1 VKSSQVNSMAE
12 IVHFVPRATLDA
24 RENVKEF
31 IRVCRDLL
39 TVFGPDLDWDANTWQ
54 QAGVSFGNL
63 DQTTPKFLPPKAM
76 KTPFL
81 DFAKAYFRYRQGH
94 KPTGAKVEMR
104 ALKCLERALD
114 ERARGMDLQHVD
126 ASLLDRA
133 AVLARGHYS
142 EGMAYHAGRELERLS
157 RFVSDK
163 RLIAATLDWK
173 SPIKRPGDTIR
184 TGRKAQEERD
194 RKLPSDEA
202 LDALAEIFASNPK
215 VARDV
220 FTTSVAAMLLC
231 APSRISE
238 LLALP
243 EDCEV
248 WETKRDGKRAYGWRF
263 QPGKGGAPMIKWIP
277 DAMAEVAQEA
287 VRRVRE
293 MTTEARRIAS
303 WLEQYPDRFY
313 RHSACPQV
321 EETQPLSI
329 TEAAA
334 SIGIYKDDTQYCRT
348 ELRRL
353 DLSARDGDNSL
364 ASLNKWVHAQL
375 PEGFPW
381 FDEGRG
387 ARFSEA
393 LFCVQLN
400 ALRTGM
406 SASPCLIRRPTNN
419 VFNNDLC
426 SRQTSATYVALGVFD
441 RHGYNS
447 GRTKPLKVTS
457 HQFRHLINTMGQRGG
472 LGQSEIARWSG
483 RVDVKQNRVYDHMS
497 EFELVD
503 MLRLHDPE
511 LSLDRSLAEIAEQ
524 IATQLP
530 MTRQEF
536 NALTIPTAHVT
547 EYGFCIHDYVMSPC
561 QRFRDCLNCTEQV
574 CIKGDRRL
582 DRIRT
587 RYAQVSQLMERAR
600 REIAEGSAGADRW
613 YEIHALTEKRLGS
626 LLAILG
632 NPSIKDGAIIR
643 LNNDQEFSPL
653 RRALDA
659 KAIVGTLKEEHRSML
674 DGARQMLEH
683 SDG

>member
-1 VKSSQVNSMAE
+1 MAE

>member
-1 VKSSQVNSMAE
+1 MAE
-12 IVHFVPRATLDA
+12 IVHFVPRAALDA
-24 RENVKEF
+24 RDNLKEF
-31 IRVCRDLL
+31 IRLCRDEL
-39 TVFGPDLDWDANTWQ
+39 TVFGTDLDWNANTWL

-63 DQTTPKFLPPKAM
+63 DQTTPKLLPSKVMKA
-76 KTPFL
+76 PFL
-81 DFAKAYFRYRQGH
+81 DFSKAYFRYQQGH
-94 KPTGAKVEMR
+94 KPTAAKVEMR

-114 ERARGMDLQHVD
+114 ERERGMDLQHVD

-142 EGMAYHAGRELERLS
+142 AGAAYHAGRELERLA
-157 RFVSDK
+157 RFISDK
-163 RLIAATLDWK
+163 RLIAANLDWK
-173 SPIKRPGDTIR
+173 SPIARPGDTVR

-194 RKLPSDEA
+194 RKLPSD
-202 LDALAEIFASNPK
+202 DALNALADIFASNPK

-263 QPGKGGAPMIKWIP
+263 QPGKGGSPMIKWIP
-277 DAMAEVAQEA
+277 DAMVEVAQEA
-287 VRRVRE
+287 VRRVRD
-293 MTTEARRIAS
+293 MTIEARRIAA
-303 WLEQYPDRFY
+303 WLEQNPDRFY
-313 RHSACPQV
+313 RHSNCPQV
-321 EETQPLSI
+321 EEDVPLSVLD
-329 TEAAA
+329 AATA
-334 SIGIYKDDTQYCRT
+334 VGINKDDTRHCSA
-348 ELRRL
+348 ELHRL
-353 DLSARDGDNSL
+353 GLSGRNGGNTL
-364 ASLNKWVHAQL
+364 ASINTWAHARL
-375 PEGFPW
+375 PESFPW

-387 ARFSEA
+387 VRFSEA
-393 LFCVQLN
+393 LFCLQVR
-400 ALRTGM
+400 ALYVD
-406 SASPCLIRRPTNN
+406 SSVSPCLVMRPTNN
-419 VFNNDLC
+419 IFKGDIC
-426 SRQTSATYVALGVFD
+426 SRQTSATYVAPGVFD
-441 RHGYNS
+441 RHGYNA

-503 MLRLHDPE
+503 MLRQHDPG
-511 LSLDRSLAEIAEQ
+511 LSLDRSLSEIAEQ

-561 QRFRDCLNCTEQV
+561 QRFRDCLNCSEQV

-626 LLAILG
+626 LLTIMED
-632 NPSIKDGAIIR
+632 PSIKDGAIIR

-659 KAIVGTLKEEHRSML
+659 KSIAGTLKEEHRSML

>member
-1 VKSSQVNSMAE
+1 MKSAQVNSMAE
-12 IVHFVPRATLDA
+12 IVHFIPRVALEA
-24 RENVKEF
+24 HGNLKEF
-31 IRVCRDLL
+31 IRVCRDEL
-39 TVFGPDLDWDANTWQ
+39 TVFGTDLDWNANTWL

-63 DQTTPKFLPPKAM
+63 DQTTPKLLPSKAM

-81 DFAKAYFRYRQGH
+81 DFAKAYFRYQQGH
-94 KPTGAKVEMR
+94 KPTGAKLEMR

-114 ERARGMDLQHVD
+114 ERARGMDLDYVD
-126 ASLLDRA
+126 ASIFDRA

-142 EGMAYHAGRELERLS
+142 AGTAYHAGRELERLA
-157 RFVSDK
+157 RFISAK
-163 RLIAATLDWK
+163 RLIAATLDWN
-173 SPIKRPGDTIR
+173 SPIARPIDTVR
-184 TGRKAQEERD
+184 TGKKAQEERD

-202 LDALAEIFASNPK
+202 LDALADIFASNPK
-215 VARDV
+215 IARDI
-220 FTTSVAAMLLC
+220 FTTSVAVMLLC

-277 DAMAEVAQEA
+277 DAMVEVAQEA

-293 MTTEARRIAS
+293 MTIEARRIAS

-313 RHSACPQV
+313 RHSTCPQV
-321 EETQPLSI
+321 EETCPLSVMN
-329 TEAAA
+329 AAA
-334 SIGIYKDDTQYCRT
+334 AVGINKDDTQYCRT

-353 DLSARDGDNSL
+353 GLSGRNGGNTF
-364 ASLNKWVHAQL
+364 ASMNKWAHARL

-387 ARFSEA
+387 VRFSEA

-406 SASPCLIRRPTNN
+406 PASPCLIRRPTNN

-426 SRQTSATYVALGVFD
+426 TRQTNATYVAPGVFD

-483 RVDVKQNRVYDHMS
+483 RADVKQNRVYDHMS

-511 LSLDRSLAEIAEQ
+511 LSLDRSLTEIAEQ

-626 LLAILG
+626 LLAILED
-632 NPSIKDGAIIR
+632 PSIKDGAIIR

-659 KAIVGTLKEEHRSML
+659 KAIAGTLKEEHRSML

>member
-1 VKSSQVNSMAE
+1 MAE
-12 IVHFVPRATLDA
+12 IVHFVPRAALDA
-24 RENVKEF
+24 RDNLKEF
-31 IRVCRDLL
+31 IRVCRDEL
-39 TVFGPDLDWDANTWQ
+39 TVFGADLDWNANTWP

-63 DQTTPKFLPPKAM
+63 DQTTRKLLPSKVM

-81 DFAKAYFRYRQGH
+81 DFAKAYFRYQQGH
-94 KPTGAKVEMR
+94 KPTVTKIEMK
-104 ALKCLERALD
+104 AFKCLERALD
-114 ERARGMDLQHVD
+114 ERERGMDIQHVD

-142 EGMAYHAGRELERLS
+142 ARGAYQAGRELGRIA
-157 RFVSDK
+157 RFISAK
-163 RLIAATLDWK
+163 QLIVANLDWK
-173 SPIKRPGDTIR
+173 SPIARPGDTVR

-194 RKLPSDEA
+194 RKLPSD
-202 LDALAEIFASNPK
+202 DALNALADIFASNPK
-215 VARDV
+215 DARDV
-220 FTTSVAAMLLC
+220 FTTSIAAMLLC
-231 APSRISE
+231 APSRFSE

-277 DAMAEVAQEA
+277 DAMVEVAQEA
-287 VRRVRE
+287 VRRVRD

-303 WLEQYPDRFY
+303 WLEQNPGRFY
-313 RHSACPQV
+313 RHSNCPQV
-321 EETQPLSI
+321 EEDVPLSVLD
-329 TEAAA
+329 AAA
-334 SIGIYKDDTQYCRT
+334 AVGFNKDYAPYCRIPYCRI

-353 DLSARDGDNSL
+353 GLSGRNGGNTL
-364 ASLNKWVHAQL
+364 ASINTWAHARL

-387 ARFSEA
+387 VRFSGA

-400 ALRTGM
+400 ALRTDT
-406 SASPCLIRRPTNN
+406 SARPYMIWRPTIGI
-419 VFNNDLC
+419 FNKDLC
-426 SRQTSATYVALGVFD
+426 SRQKGATYDAPGVFD
-441 RHGYNS
+441 RLGFNT

-503 MLRLHDPE
+503 MLRQHDPG
-511 LSLDRSLAEIAEQ
+511 LSLDRSLSEIAEQ

-613 YEIHALTEKRLGS
+613 YDIHALTEKRLGS
-626 LLAILG
+626 LLTILED
-632 NPSIKDGAIIR
+632 PSIKDGAIIQ

-659 KAIVGTLKEEHRSML
+659 KTIAGTLKEEHRSML

>member
-1 VKSSQVNSMAE
+1 MS
-12 IVHFVPRATLDA
+12 
-24 RENVKEF
+24 
-31 IRVCRDLL
+31 
-39 TVFGPDLDWDANTWQ
+39 
-54 QAGVSFGNL
+54 
-63 DQTTPKFLPPKAM
+63 
-76 KTPFL
+76 
-81 DFAKAYFRYRQGH
+81 
-94 KPTGAKVEMR
+94 

-114 ERARGMDLQHVD
+114 ERARGMELQYVD

-142 EGMAYHAGRELERLS
+142 AGMAYHAGRELERLA

-173 SPIKRPGDTIR
+173 SPIERSGDTVR

-202 LDALAEIFASNPK
+202 LDALADIFASNPK
-215 VARDV
+215 VARDI

-277 DAMAEVAQEA
+277 DAMVEVAQEA

-293 MTTEARRIAS
+293 MTIEARRIAS
-303 WLEQYPDRFY
+303 WLEQNPNRFY

-321 EETQPLSI
+321 EESCPLSI
-329 TEAAA
+329 MDAAA
-334 SIGIYKDDTQYCRT
+334 AVGIYNDATQHCRT

-353 DLSARDGDNSL
+353 GLSGRDGGDSF
-364 ASLNKWVHAQL
+364 ASLNKWVRARL

-381 FDEGRG
+381 FDEGR
-387 ARFSEA
+387 AVRFSGA
-393 LFCVQLN
+393 LFCLQAK
-400 ALRTGM
+400 ALRSDM
-406 SASPCLIRRPTNN
+406 AASPCMIWRPTNN
-419 VFNNDLC
+419 LFNNDLC
-426 SRQTSATYVALGVFD
+426 SRQTSATYVSRGVFD

-472 LGQSEIARWSG
+472 LGQFEIARWSG

-503 MLRLHDPE
+503 MLRQHDPE
-511 LSLDRSLAEIAEQ
+511 LSLDRSLTEIAEQ
-524 IATQLP
+524 IAVQLP

-536 NALTIPTAHVT
+536 NTLTIPTAHVT

-574 CIKGDRRL
+574 CVKGDRRL
-582 DRIRT
+582 DRVRT

-626 LLAILG
+626 LLTILED
-632 NPSIKDGAIIR
+632 PSIKDGAIIR

-659 KAIVGTLKEEHRSML
+659 KAIAGTLKEEHRSML